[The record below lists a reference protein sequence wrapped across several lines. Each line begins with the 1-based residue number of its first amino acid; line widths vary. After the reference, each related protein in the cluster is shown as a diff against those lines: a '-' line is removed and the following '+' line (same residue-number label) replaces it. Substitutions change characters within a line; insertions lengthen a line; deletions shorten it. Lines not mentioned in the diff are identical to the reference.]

1 MAKGL
6 HPNLLMPFA
15 QCIEYPNTKNITRL
29 HYFVTIGDVVS
40 ATNIEL
46 KVCHDGVL
54 LVSGKSTL
62 PKLNLTFSKL
72 MQEQK

>member
-1 MAKGL
+1 MAKVL
-6 HPNLLMPFA
+6 HPNLLMLFA